1 MLLTVSSGQL
11 VSVSR
16 GGDYF
21 RFAGVKEA
29 QVEAVNLGVKQLGC
43 HGGSQVQ
50 YLTIDNIKVI
60 QSHTGEHGTGALILT
75 WY

>member
-1 MLLTVSSGQL
+1 MLLTVGSSQL

-16 GGDYF
+16 GGNRF
-21 RFAGVKEA
+21 GFAGVKEA
-29 QVEAVNLGVKQLGC
+29 QVDAVKLGVKQLGC

-60 QSHTGEHGTGALILT
+60 QSHTGEQSTGALILT
-75 WY
+75 W

>member
-21 RFAGVKEA
+21 GFAGVKEA

-43 HGGSQVQ
+43 YGGSQVQ
-50 YLTIDNIKVI
+50 YLTIDN
-60 QSHTGEHGTGALILT
+60 
-75 WY
+75 

>member
-11 VSVSR
+11 VSVSG

-21 RFAGVKEA
+21 GFAGVKEA

-60 QSHTGEHGTGALILT
+60 QGGCQQGSPHTNFHDRE
-75 WY
+75 